1 MTRHAGRRELI
12 DTGKRDLIGIM
23 KKSSQVVTR
32 QVLDI
37 TLLLPMKASR
47 DGLWAYELN
56 EIAAFLWK
64 NIGPDVDENTLAQRL
79 SEEFEVSPQEAASDT
94 GAFIAEMRSIGAIE

>member
-1 MTRHAGRRELI
+1 
-12 DTGKRDLIGIM
+12 M

-56 EIAAFLWK
+56 EIAAFLWN
-64 NIGPDVDENTLAQRL
+64 NIQPGVDEPSLAKKL
-79 SEEFEVSPQEAASDT
+79 SEEFDVSPEEAATDT
-94 GAFIAEMRSIGAIE
+94 ASFLHEMRAIGAIE